1 MFFLNNNFLFV
12 KKQGPGFSKWWTQVF
27 KMVDRGFHFGGPRF
41 FLKILV
47 DRGLVDRGFLRSRDW
62 WTPVWWT
69 IGLTVMKKVE
79 TFAYDG
85 KFRRTRVH
93 GGGGGCLSP
102 LPEDIIF
109 RVFFMLF

>member
-47 DRGLVDRGFLRSRDW
+47 DRGLVDRGSEKLSTTLGSALTAVVGPCTRG
-62 WTPVWWT
+62 
-69 IGLTVMKKVE
+69 IGFIRE
-79 TFAYDG
+79 
-85 KFRRTRVH
+85 
-93 GGGGGCLSP
+93 
-102 LPEDIIF
+102 I
-109 RVFFMLF
+109 